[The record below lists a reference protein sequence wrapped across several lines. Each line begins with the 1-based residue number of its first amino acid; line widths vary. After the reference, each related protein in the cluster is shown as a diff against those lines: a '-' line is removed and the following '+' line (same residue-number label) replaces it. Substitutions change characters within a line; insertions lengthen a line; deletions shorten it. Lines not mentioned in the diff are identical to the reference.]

1 MSHKRKDAVALIN
14 KHDRKGR
21 NGNWV
26 SGRNGVLKAEIQR
39 ANNALSGRKG
49 ASFPPM
55 CTAGHKVDVCKP
67 YSYVGYADAPPQQYS
82 RHDEPVPK
90 LSLSQVAQRLRTDT
104 EVERKRKERSEAFAA
119 GMKRRKAPLRMMKP
133 RGVLPFKSSLRMQER
148 ATGELDM
155 GFVSAEPP
163 KMQETLAKKRE
174 MEEAGK
180 QERKRR
186 RLCMQAAEQRQV
198 QSSSVQTKRGRIVM

>member
-55 CTAGHKVDVCKP
+55 CAAGHEVDVFKP
-67 YSYVGYADAPPQQYS
+67 YSYVGYAKAPPQNHS
-82 RHDEPVPK
+82 RNDEPVPAFG
-90 LSLSQVAQRLRTDT
+90 LLQFVQRLPTDT
-104 EVERKRKERSEAFAA
+104 EVERKRKERSESFAA
-119 GMKRRKAPLRMMKP
+119 GMKQCKAPLRMMKS
-133 RGVLPFKSSLRMQER
+133 RGVLPFKSSLRMQEQG
-148 ATGELDM
+148 TSKLDM

-186 RLCMQAAEQRQV
+186 LCVQAAEQRQV